1 MNASEVRQAS
11 SDVSK
16 TMIDA
21 AAELA
26 SKAQEGAGAAL
37 AGARA
42 TADEVGTRLP
52 GIASAG
58 AEGAAESVKMLQEL
72 SDPRLKLLM
81 AFSLGVGAGLW
92 MAGAPRLIT
101 LAALSPALVAGI
113 AIASRNQG
121 RAHRR

>member
-1 MNASEVRQAS
+1 
-11 SDVSK
+11 
-16 TMIDA
+16 
-21 AAELA
+21 
-26 SKAQEGAGAAL
+26 
-37 AGARA
+37 
-42 TADEVGTRLP
+42 
-52 GIASAG
+52 
-58 AEGAAESVKMLQEL
+58 MLQEL

-101 LAALSPALVAGI
+101 LAALSPALVAGV